1 MLDLAPGFVPGAG
14 SLGGHPAPS
23 ERPAWNLH
31 GTDDPPRNNIR
42 AAMAPAALA
51 RAAEPNRRSCAAG
64 STHARSLGSARARR
78 RDVALAQAPDGPEEV
93 DRLERQ
99 LLQGEDAAAHL
110 VVLQLGDRGIVAEH
124 DQVDL
129 RQVIADL
136 VDQRVMLGHRRIE
149 ADQQGIDLAAAD
161 LLQREDAHL
170 LVDLEVAEGLERDLD
185 LATQLRGG
193 EGKEEPHA
201 APIGRR
207 HEPMKSPGEIAVGGI
222 DEAGLGPTL
231 GPLVFGATLFTGPAA
246 ALHDLRA
253 TLGTVV
259 ARDFDPSGRRI
270 GVDDSKRLF
279 TARQSLVPLEL
290 PALALLR
297 PEQAELPATL
307 EALLHDV
314 TAAAG
319 WPEWYRAE
327 EPLATAIDAGV
338 IAGWRRRLAA
348 AFAAAGVACAV
359 ARAEPLFEAELN
371 AGFARGRNKAELVLD
386 RVGPLLLRLVAAAGD
401 RAVEIAVDR
410 LGGRRYYGDFLRHLF
425 PLRPLRTLEETPD
438 CSRYRIDD
446 GARRIEIAFE
456 VGGDQRHLAVA
467 WASLCA
473 KYLRER
479 FMARF
484 NRWFGARKP
493 GLAPTAGY
501 PEDARRWLAEA
512 GDVLSAT
519 ERGALVRER

>member
-1 MLDLAPGFVPGAG
+1 
-14 SLGGHPAPS
+14 
-23 ERPAWNLH
+23 
-31 GTDDPPRNNIR
+31 
-42 AAMAPAALA
+42 MALPQTA
-51 RAAEPNRRSCAAG
+51 
-64 STHARSLGSARARR
+64 
-78 RDVALAQAPDGPEEV
+78 DGPEEV

-99 LLQGEDAAAHL
+99 LLQREHASAHL
-110 VVLQLGDRGIVAEH
+110 VALQLRDRGIVAEH

-129 RQVIADL
+129 RQVVADL
-136 VDQRVMLGHRRIE
+136 VDERVVLGHRRVE

-161 LLQREDAHL
+161 LLERQDADF
-170 LVDLEVAEGLERDLD
+170 LVDLEVAEGHERDLD
-185 LATQLRGG
+185 LVAQFRGG
-193 EGKEEPHA
+193 QGEEEAHA
-201 APIGRR
+201 SPIGRR
-207 HEPMKSPGEIAVGGI
+207 REPMKLPGEIAVGGI

-231 GPLVFGATLFTGPAA
+231 GPLVFGATLFTGPAP
-246 ALHDLRA
+246 ALRDLRA
-253 TLGTVV
+253 TLAGTVDR
-259 ARDFDPSGRRI
+259 AFDPSGGRL
-270 GVDDSKRLF
+270 GVDDSKRLY

-297 PEQAELPATL
+297 PQQAELPATL
-307 EALLHDV
+307 EALLDDV
-314 TAAAG
+314 TPAVEL
-319 WPEWYRAE
+319 PEWYRAT
-327 EPLATAIDAGV
+327 EPLTIAIDESTVRA
-338 IAGWRRRLAA
+338 WRRRLASTL
-348 AFAAAGVACAV
+348 AAAGVAAAV

-386 RVGPLLLRLVAAAGD
+386 RVGPLLRRLVAAAAD
-401 RAVEIAVDR
+401 RDVVLAVDR

-425 PLRPLRTLEETPD
+425 PLRPLRTLDESPD

-446 GARRIEIAFE
+446 GARRIEISFE

-512 GDVLSAT
+512 DDVLSAA
-519 ERGALVRER
+519 ERDALVRER